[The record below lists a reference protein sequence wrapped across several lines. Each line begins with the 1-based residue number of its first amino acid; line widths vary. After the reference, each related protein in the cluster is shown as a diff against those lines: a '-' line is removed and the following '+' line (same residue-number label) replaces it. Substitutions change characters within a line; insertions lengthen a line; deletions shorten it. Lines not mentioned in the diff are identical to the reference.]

1 MQYAGLV
8 LTAGQAK
15 PWLRPRPRHQF
26 DVIRDGRYPEIHTP
40 QSRAGR
46 YHGLSPVTSPASSVV
61 LDFTWEGGVVL
72 IVVVRTGQFCRQP
85 GGGGGRSGSGQQ
97 AWRPSGPAEAEY

>member
-15 PWLRPRPRHQF
+15 PWLRPRPRQQF
-26 DVIRDGRYPEIHTP
+26 DVIRDGRYQAWSGQTGSLAHWV
-40 QSRAGR
+40 A
-46 YHGLSPVTSPASSVV
+46 TSPTITLV
-61 LDFTWEGGVVL
+61 LLNISQEGGNGENCGAG
-72 IVVVRTGQFCRQP
+72 TGELCRQP
-85 GGGGGRSGSGQQ
+85 GRGGGRSGSGQQ